1 VAQLQGIDRL
11 RELVRIGA
19 LHAADAFTELVGSR
33 LWMRVP
39 SVFEHGGD
47 AHGDGTYDRDEILLA
62 IDTSGVF
69 FELEGPVSG
78 IVALLLPHEPRKLLI
93 DRMLGVEAV
102 APELLASAIREV
114 GNIVVSHACS
124 AIADTLEVRLVPSVP
139 VLALE
144 DAGATLAALVARRP
158 EPAPVLVESAFVDD
172 GGNLRGFLLLIPDTS
187 ALT

>member
-1 VAQLQGIDRL
+1 
-11 RELVRIGA
+11 
-19 LHAADAFTELVGSR
+19 
-33 LWMRVP
+33 
-39 SVFEHGGD
+39 
-47 AHGDGTYDRDEILLA
+47 
-62 IDTSGVF
+62 
-69 FELEGPVSG
+69 
-78 IVALLLPHEPRKLLI
+78 
-93 DRMLGVEAV
+93 MLGVEAV